1 MHALPPP
8 CCVCPHRWK
17 KAVELAKADKL
28 YKDAM
33 ETTAGSGDT
42 ELAEELLQFFIQV
55 GGGEV
60 AHTRH
65 TRLCLPVCLC
75 LSGYM
80 SVCQNGHVCVCC
92 EGQCT

>member
-55 GGGEV
+55 GGGGGSTHKTYTV
-60 AHTRH
+60 VSA
-65 TRLCLPVCLC
+65 CLSLSVWLYVCLSEWAC
-75 LSGYM
+75 
-80 SVCQNGHVCVCC
+80 VCVL
-92 EGQCT
+92 